1 VEVTALHRQATSR
14 LIVEVTAQLVE
25 VTAQLVEVTAQLVE
39 VTRGLSLPR
48 ACLPRYGGW
57 NQMTKGAA
65 RDRTTGG

>member
-1 VEVTALHRQATSR
+1 VEVTALDREAAPR
-14 LIVEVTAQLVE
+14 L
-25 VTAQLVEVTAQLVE
+25 LVEVTAQLVE

-65 RDRTTGG
+65 RDRTTAG

>member
-1 VEVTALHRQATSR
+1 
-14 LIVEVTAQLVE
+14 

>member
-14 LIVEVTAQLVE
+14 LIVEVP
-25 VTAQLVEVTAQLVE
+25 AQLVEVTAQLVE

-57 NQMTKGAA
+57 NRMTKGAA

>member
-14 LIVEVTAQLVE
+14 LIVE